1 MIPVSKNLSDGIR
14 VNLNWA
20 ISSGKHLGCRDFLLF
35 TAQCRYIY
43 MTKISLSAA
52 FAALLISTAASAAD
66 HAVCS
71 GLAQL
76 AAQVKDCQ
84 QNSFYVRAADAC
96 LTKLESDISA
106 QQALLSAAMLLSNAT
121 ADSSQSARM
130 ANSAQDLGQMQS
142 TLTSLENEAQQA
154 ASEIKNYSVNFKYAG
169 PISQAFA
176 ARFHMDKFLGKFPC
190 FANSQAMLTDD
201 LKKISQHV
209 AELDGA
215 RQTAAKMAA
224 VNGVNQK
231 KLDAS
236 SLSATAHGRGTASYS
251 SAPARA
257 GTPSGSASSITGTE
271 KIQADKAAEQKL
283 LK

>member
-1 MIPVSKNLSDGIR
+1 
-14 VNLNWA
+14 
-20 ISSGKHLGCRDFLLF
+20 
-35 TAQCRYIY
+35 
-43 MTKISLSAA
+43 MTKISLSAGIV
-52 FAALLISTAASAAD
+52 ALLMSTSAGAAE

-96 LTKLESDISA
+96 LGKLESDISA
-106 QQALLSAAMLLSNAT
+106 QQALLSAAMLLTNAT

-130 ANSAQDLGQMQS
+130 ANSTQDLSQMQA
-142 TLTSLENEAQQA
+142 TLQDLENEAQQA
-154 ASEIKNYSVNFKYAG
+154 AVEIKNYSINFKYAG

-176 ARFHMDKFLGKFPC
+176 ARYHMEKFLGKFPC

-201 LKKISQHV
+201 LQRISKHV

-236 SLSATAHGRGTASYS
+236 SLSVAAHGRSTASV
-251 SAPARA
+251 PAGPSIRA
-257 GTPSGSASSITGTE
+257 ATPSGSASSITGTE
-271 KIQADKAAEQKL
+271 RIQAEKAAAQQL